1 MIKWSIQSIKRETAH
16 IIWIQMALPT
26 LQHHHHAKE
35 TIKPRWE
42 LTKSNNLGSCL
53 TKELDRVAIEL
64 PFVVDIE
71 SRS

>member
-1 MIKWSIQSIKRETAH
+1 
-16 IIWIQMALPT
+16 MALPT